1 MERNN
6 LKKKRLPI
14 SIDRKL
20 IFREFRTKALSK
32 KEEKMVIK
40 YGRQNYVEQNYV
52 EQNYVEQNYVEQNY
66 GRKKYQ
72 KDDKLNELYLTSHV
86 LLEHR
91 IY

>member
-66 GRKKYQ
+66 GRKKLWSNKIMSKKIMVEQ
-72 KDDKLNELYLTSHV
+72 NIRKMTN
-86 LLEHR
+86 
-91 IY
+91 